1 MVRERTSNRVFPD
14 AHIIH
19 PPPGDEPLL
28 PARYFPATHRLEV
41 DVGCG
46 RGRFLLARARQHPGT
61 NFLGID
67 QFLLRLRK
75 IDRRAVQ
82 ENLGNIRLIKGN
94 ALHVLSRLPSGSV
107 SACYVFFPDPWPKRR
122 HHRRRLV
129 SRHFADLM
137 VDKLAPR
144 GQLHLCTDHPE
155 YFAAMMA
162 VMEPDRRFRIIAP
175 FVPTDEEETDFGLL
189 FRRKNL
195 SINRCSFEKD
205 GEPGANR

>member
-14 AHIIH
+14 AYLIA
-19 PPPGDEPLL
+19 PPPGDDPLL
-28 PARYFPATHRLEV
+28 PNHHFPAVQPLEV

-46 RGRFLLARARQHPGT
+46 RGRFLIARARRHPGT

-75 IDRRAVQ
+75 IDRKAVQ
-82 ENLGNIRLIKGN
+82 ENLTNVRLIKGN
-94 ALHVLSRLPSGSV
+94 ALPMLGRLPEGSI

-129 SRHFADLM
+129 SRAFADLM
-137 VDKLAPR
+137 IAKLSPR
-144 GQLHLCTDHPE
+144 GRLHLCTDHPE

-162 VMEPDRRFRIIAP
+162 VMEPDCRFKNIPP

-189 FRRKNL
+189 FRREHL
-195 SINRCSFEKD
+195 TIHRCSFEKD
-205 GEPGANR
+205 G